1 MHTASGEIF
10 VNAPVH
16 DCYEGWAH
24 FDQFPKFMKTVK
36 EVRQTGPNQ
45 WHWRVD
51 DGMLKLEWD
60 SEVTQNVPDQVI
72 AWKGTTTSGEVK
84 FTPQGGGTLVHL
96 TIEYIPPAGVVGEV
110 LDDVFHLAKRD
121 LADDLASF
129 KSLIESQ
136 KSQPAA

>member
-1 MHTASGEIF
+1 MHTASGQIL

-45 WHWRVD
+45 WHWMVN
-51 DGMLKLEWD
+51 DGVLKLEWD

-84 FTPQGGGTLVHL
+84 FAPQGGGTLVQM
-96 TIEYIPPAGVVGEV
+96 TIEYIPPAGVVGEA

-121 LADDLASF
+121 LLDDLKSF